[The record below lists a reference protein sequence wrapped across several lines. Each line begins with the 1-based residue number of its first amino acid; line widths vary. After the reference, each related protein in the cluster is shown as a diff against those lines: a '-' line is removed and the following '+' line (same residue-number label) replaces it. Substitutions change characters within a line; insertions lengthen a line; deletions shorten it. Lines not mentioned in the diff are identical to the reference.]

1 MQNSRQKRII
11 QQNSKSN
18 QMFFV
23 LTKLLVSQTIMLSH
37 CPAKVDIFYEKQ
49 KLIGLFSK
57 KIIKNI
63 ISIKKRT
70 KKHNKKQC
78 I

>member
-1 MQNSRQKRII
+1 
-11 QQNSKSN
+11 
-18 QMFFV
+18 MFFV

-37 CPAKVDIFYEKQ
+37 CPAKVGIFYEKQ
-49 KLIGLFSK
+49 KLIELFSK

-70 KKHNKKQC
+70 KKHNK
-78 I
+78 